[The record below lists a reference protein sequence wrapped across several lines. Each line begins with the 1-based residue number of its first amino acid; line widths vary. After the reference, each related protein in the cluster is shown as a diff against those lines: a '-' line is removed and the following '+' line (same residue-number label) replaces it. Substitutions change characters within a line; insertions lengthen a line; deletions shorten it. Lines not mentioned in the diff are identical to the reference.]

1 MRMNK
6 TFLTPWLSW
15 LWLILLTLLS
25 VGFNQITSN
34 TYLWLLSVFIIVFLK
49 GQQIVDIFMELKH
62 APVMWRM
69 LLLGYVVIL
78 PGILFTIYI
87 L

>member
-1 MRMNK
+1 MNK

>member
-34 TYLWLLSVFIIVFLK
+34 TYLWLLSVFIIVFLI
-49 GQQIVDIFMELKH
+49 GSYY
-62 APVMWRM
+62 WT
-69 LLLGYVVIL
+69 Y
-78 PGILFTIYI
+78 LF